1 MREVAL
7 VIGEAIVDVLAREG
21 APAVRRPGGS
31 AANVAVALAR
41 LGRPTALATCFADD
55 PDGTLLA
62 DHLAREGV
70 VLAGEPHRGERTSVA
85 VATIGHD
92 GAASYRFEVD
102 WRLGPVAPPEGT
114 AARVVHVCSY
124 SAVLPPG
131 AAAVLAALDR
141 LRSDATVSYDVNLRP
156 AITGTGPEVA
166 GRVEQVAALS
176 DVVKASDEDLAALY
190 PGVPVAEACLR
201 LRRLGPSAVVLT
213 RGAGGAV
220 AWTPEGVVEAP
231 AVPAE
236 VVDTIGAGDTF
247 AAALLDA
254 LWDGDALGGRL
265 DRVPARSWTAA
276 LDRATRAA
284 AITVTR
290 EGADPP
296 RRREIGGG

>member
-7 VIGEAIVDVLAREG
+7 VIGEALVDVLDREG

-55 PDGTLLA
+55 PDGALLA
-62 DHLAREGV
+62 DHLGREGV
-70 VLAGEPHRGERTSVA
+70 VLAGDARRGERTSVA
-85 VATIGHD
+85 VATIGRD
-92 GAASYRFEVD
+92 GAASYRFDVD
-102 WRLGPVAPPEGT
+102 WRPGPVAPPEGT
-114 AARVVHVCSY
+114 TPRVVHACSY

-131 AAAVLAALDR
+131 AADVLAALDR
-141 LRSDATVSYDVNLRP
+141 LRRDATVSYDVNLRS
-156 AITGTGPEVA
+156 AVTGTGPEVA
-166 GRVEQVAALS
+166 RRVEQVAALS

-190 PGVPVAEACLR
+190 PGVPVEEACRR
-201 LRRLGPSAVVLT
+201 LRRLGPAAVVLT

-231 AVPAE
+231 AAPAE

-247 AAALLDA
+247 AAALLDG
-254 LWDGDALGGRL
+254 LWGSGALGGRL
-265 DRVPARSWTAA
+265 DRVPARVWAAA
-276 LDRATRAA
+276 LARATRAA

-296 RRREIGGG
+296 RWREIGGD